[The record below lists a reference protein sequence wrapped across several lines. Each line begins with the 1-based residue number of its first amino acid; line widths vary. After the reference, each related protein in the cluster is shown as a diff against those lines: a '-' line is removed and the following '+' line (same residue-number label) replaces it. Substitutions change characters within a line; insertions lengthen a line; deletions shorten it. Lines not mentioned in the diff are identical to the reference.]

1 VRVATGPFGRKIIAA
16 LTVMAAAAL
25 TACSSPPA
33 VKSPAAKPPPP
44 ASYYLALG
52 DSLSQGV
59 QPDAAGASV
68 ETGQGYPDLVY
79 ATLLASHPALRLVR
93 LGCPGETTKTMMHG
107 GICHYSAGSQLAAAT
122 AFLRA
127 RRGHVF
133 LVTIDIG
140 ANDLEDCGNRPS
152 LTQLASCIG
161 QLPKATANVAAIL
174 ASLRAAAGPGVR
186 IVGMNYYLPALAEWR
201 SGLLGRATAELSEKF
216 AVAYDDLLKRAYG
229 QAGITVA
236 NVFGAFETTNFGDP
250 VTVPGIGSVPRNV
263 ARICQWTWECAPPP
277 RGPNQH
283 ANTAGYHVIAD
294 AILAATKLS

>member
-1 VRVATGPFGRKIIAA
+1 MAA
-16 LTVMAAAAL
+16 LAVMAVAVL
-25 TACSSPPA
+25 TACSSPSAGQP
-33 VKSPAAKPPPP
+33 VTPS
-44 ASYYLALG
+44 SYYLALG

-79 ATLLASHPALRLVR
+79 GTLLASHPALRLVR
-93 LGCPGETTKTMMHG
+93 LGCPGETTQTMMHG
-107 GICHYSAGSQLAAAT
+107 GICHYSAGSQLAAAN

-127 RRGHVF
+127 HRGHVL

-140 ANDLEDCGNRPS
+140 ANDLEDCGNQPG

-186 IVGMNYYLPALAEWR
+186 IAGMNYYLPALAEWR

-283 ANTAGYHVIAD
+283 ANSAGYRVIAD

>member
-1 VRVATGPFGRKIIAA
+1 VRVATSPFGRKIIAA

-25 TACSSPPA
+25 TACSSPPT
-33 VKSPAAKPPPP
+33 AKPPPP
-44 ASYYLALG
+44 TSYYLALG
-52 DSLSQGV
+52 DSLSRGV

-79 ATLLASHPALRLVR
+79 ATLLASHPSLRLVR
-93 LGCPGETTKTMMHG
+93 LGCTGETTKTMMHG

-283 ANTAGYHVIAD
+283 ANAAGYRVIAG